1 MRTRRCFSGPTLT
14 TTWGTFSTVLRVALG
29 KPPNLSKKCEVR
41 ESWSDST
48 FVRNWARLKVSKL
61 QGVVLAES
69 ELMEVL
75 PLLGLG
81 SSTYEQMVK
90 FWCSGMCVA
99 VELKGSRCEEILP
112 PLVDRL
118 RQKFASNALE
128 QAVSKRC
135 DVLVTPTCPRATQR
149 VASPPE
155 CPRVCHER
163 SPGTILKPLA
173 AAPSNCC
180 TNSCVGSAK
189 NSSSSECVP
198 GSTEYGAEGTVQS
211 CQQDARGNR
220 SAFNAGIPRNA
231 ATCAS
236 TL

>member
-155 CPRVCHER
+155 CPRVD
-163 SPGTILKPLA
+163 SPCVHTFFLPARLVCRCGTR
-173 AAPSNCC
+173 
-180 TNSCVGSAK
+180 VGWATF
-189 NSSSSECVP
+189 SSGPDSS
-198 GSTEYGAEGTVQS
+198 TRRRTLRRAH
-211 CQQDARGNR
+211 AR
-220 SAFNAGIPRNA
+220 
-231 ATCAS
+231 
-236 TL
+236 